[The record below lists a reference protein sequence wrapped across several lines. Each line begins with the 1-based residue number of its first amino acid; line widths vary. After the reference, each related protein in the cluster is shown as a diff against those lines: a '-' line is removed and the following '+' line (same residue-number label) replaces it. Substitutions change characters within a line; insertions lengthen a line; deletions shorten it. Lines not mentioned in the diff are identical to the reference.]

1 MNMAVDQMVRSVRL
15 PGLPQRIISLVPS
28 QTELLH
34 DLGLGDRVVGITKF
48 CIRPEEWFRTKP
60 RVGGT
65 KQVDLARV
73 RTLQPDLIIGNKEE
87 NAQADIEAL
96 AQEFPVWM
104 SDVEDLDGALAMVR
118 MIGGITGTAAA
129 ATRIIG
135 GIHGAFGGLRPL
147 LHPVKAAYFIWRMPW
162 MLAGAP
168 TFIRDMLVRC
178 GFAPCP
184 PADLG
189 RYTECNDDQLRA
201 WRPEVVLLSSEPY
214 PFGGKHVPE
223 VKKILPDARI
233 MLVDGEP
240 FSWYGSR
247 LLHAPR
253 YFQAVIDRVMGGG

>member
-1 MNMAVDQMVRSVRL
+1 MAVDQMGRSVKL
-15 PGLPQRIISLVPS
+15 PANPQRIISLVPS

-48 CIRPEEWFRTKP
+48 CIRPEKWFRTKP

-65 KQVDLARV
+65 KQVDLAKV
-73 RTLQPDLIIGNKEE
+73 RALKPDLIIGNKEE
-87 NAQADIEAL
+87 NAQADIESL

-104 SDVEDLDGALAMVR
+104 SDVEDLGGALAMIR
-118 MIGGITGTAAA
+118 MIGEITGTAIA
-129 ATRIIG
+129 ATRIVE

-147 LHPVKAAYFIWRMPW
+147 PHPVKAAYFIWRKPW

-168 TFIRDMLVRC
+168 TFIRDMLHRC

-189 RYTECNDDQLRA
+189 RYPECNDDQLRA

-214 PFGGKHVPE
+214 PFGEKHVPE
-223 VKKILPDARI
+223 VQKILPGARI
-233 MLVDGEP
+233 MLVDGEL

-253 YFQAVIDRVMGGG
+253 YFQALVDRVLGDG